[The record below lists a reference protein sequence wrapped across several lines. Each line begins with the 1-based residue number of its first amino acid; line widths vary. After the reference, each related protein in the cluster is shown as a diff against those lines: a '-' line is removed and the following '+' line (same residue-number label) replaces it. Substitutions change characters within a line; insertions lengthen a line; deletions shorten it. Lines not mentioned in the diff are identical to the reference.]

1 MDAVSWT
8 PCLVAI
14 LSDLS
19 QERCLYIYIGKIYI
33 YIYIYS
39 ICFRPDVPRLK
50 CLNSLTSD
58 ASPAKVVNIDV

>member
-19 QERCLYIYIGKIYI
+19 QERCLYIYIGK
-33 YIYIYS
+33 IYS